1 MIKNFAYNR
10 KFKNIAFLLGCA
22 IFFVSCE
29 EDLASLDASRKA
41 KNFPT
46 QIIHNAKIVQR
57 DSGYVKMRATA
68 PIIEKFELIDT
79 PYVVA
84 RKGVN
89 IEFYDKKKPD
99 VPGKITAK
107 FARFT
112 ELKKFYEAR
121 GDVRIITNEG
131 QQFAMQTVYW
141 DQGKREIYSN
151 DTVYVTDKDGSTLVS
166 TEGMWAKDDFSHY
179 IFYNNSGDMNVKK
192 IPAAGQ

>member
-1 MIKNFAYNR
+1 MIKKSANK
-10 KFKNIAFLLGCA
+10 KFLKNIAFLLGCA
-22 IFFVSCE
+22 IFFASCE
-29 EDLASLDASRKA
+29 EDLAGLDASRKS

-57 DSGYVKMRATA
+57 DSGFIKMRASA
-68 PIIEKFELIDT
+68 PLIEKFELIDT

-121 GDVRIITNEG
+121 GNVRIVTNEG
-131 QQFAMQTVYW
+131 QQFAMQTVFW
-141 DQGKREIYSN
+141 DQGKREIYTK

-179 IFYNNSGDMNVKK
+179 VFYNNSGDMNVKK
-192 IPAAGQ
+192 IPSAGQ

>member
-1 MIKNFAYNR
+1 MIKEILTNKILR
-10 KFKNIAFLLGCA
+10 NIAFLLGCA

-29 EDLASLDASRKA
+29 EDLAGLDAAKKS

-68 PIIEKFELIDT
+68 PLIEKFELIDT

-84 RKGVN
+84 RKGVS
-89 IEFYDKKKPD
+89 IEFYDKKKPN

-121 GDVRIITNEG
+121 GNVRILTNEG
-131 QQFAMQTVYW
+131 QHFAMQSVFW
-141 DQGKREIYSN
+141 DQAKREIYTN
-151 DTVYVTDKDGSTLVS
+151 DTVYVTDKDGSTQIS
-166 TEGMWAKDDFSHY
+166 TEGMWARDDFSHY
-179 IFYNNSGDMNVKK
+179 VFYNNSGDINMKK
-192 IPAAGQ
+192 IPAAGN

>member
-1 MIKNFAYNR
+1 MTKNLPAINIL
-10 KFKNIAFLLGCA
+10 KNIAFLLGCA

-29 EDLASLDASRKA
+29 EDLAGIDASKKS

-57 DSGYVKMRATA
+57 DSGYIKMRAVA
-68 PIIEKFELIDT
+68 PLVEKYELIDT

-89 IEFYDKKKPD
+89 IEFFDKKKPD
-99 VPGKITAK
+99 VPGKISAK
-107 FARFT
+107 FAKFT
-112 ELKKFYEAR
+112 DLKKFYEAR
-121 GDVRIITNEG
+121 GNVRIITNEG
-131 QQFAMQTVYW
+131 QQFAMQTVFW
-141 DQGKREIYSN
+141 NQAKREIYTN

-166 TEGMWAKDDFSHY
+166 TEGMWARDDFSHY

-192 IPAAGQ
+192 IPAAGR